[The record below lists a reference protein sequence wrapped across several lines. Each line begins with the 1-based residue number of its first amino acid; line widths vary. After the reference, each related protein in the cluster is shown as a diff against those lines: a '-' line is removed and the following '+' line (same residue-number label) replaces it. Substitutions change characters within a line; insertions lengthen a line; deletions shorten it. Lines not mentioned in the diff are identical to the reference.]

1 MNGLKKPQV
10 VVVPFTALGHFIPFL
25 DLTRLLASNG
35 LLVSYVTTPG
45 NVSFLTWMEEQF
57 HQQTTTPPMRIVYD
71 IFMDWAI
78 DMAQKFNVASVM
90 FNTYGAFA
98 ISLMQSIS
106 SSIMQKMLGKDGEDN
121 LVVNF
126 NLPRPLRLSKHEVC
140 PDFVNPDLSNS
151 IQLFVY
157 QCFQKIGKGSVILI
171 NTFHELEPFYV

>member
-1 MNGLKKPQV
+1 MSPSCRDTLFKLSTMV
-10 VVVPFTALGHFIPFL
+10 STFAWLPFL
-25 DLTRLLASNG
+25 RPTWKAYKDERGMTLFRWIREVL
-35 LLVSYVTTPG
+35 
-45 NVSFLTWMEEQF
+45 SFNDRKLQHPFSTWMEEQF
-57 HQQTTTPPMRIVYD
+57 HQQKTTPPMRIVYD

-90 FNTYGAFA
+90 FNPYGAFA

-140 PDFVNPDLSNS
+140 PVSS
-151 IQLFVY
+151 IQTFQTPFSFLF
-157 QCFQKIGKGSVILI
+157 I
-171 NTFHELEPFYV
+171 NVFRRLAKDR